1 MSVSL
6 ILLIVAGIC
15 FVLEA
20 FHVTVGAITPKW
32 WALGVAF
39 YLFSQAAG

>member
-1 MSVSL
+1 MGLGTVLML
-6 ILLIVAGIC
+6 IAVAC

-20 FHVTVGAITPKW
+20 FDVGLGSFHPKW

-39 YLFSQAAG
+39 YLAAQVA